1 MNSALDAM
9 VRHAV
14 PGGYDGYGVH
24 ARYGGQGYIHTIYQW
39 EIVILV

>member
-1 MNSALDAM
+1 MPWL

-24 ARYGGQGYIHTIYQW
+24 AGHGGHGYIHTI
-39 EIVILV
+39 